1 MMAPVLFGAPPESS
15 DAASG
20 SGDVVEDSEGAD
32 SSVGSEVSAVD
43 DSDSDSD
50 DSDDSVVRVSD
61 FEVGLGKMVCVRAVA
76 PHAM

>member
-43 DSDSDSD
+43 DSDSD

-61 FEVGLGKMVCVRAVA
+61 FEVGFGKMVCVRAVA